1 MQEGG
6 KGEKRN
12 FNDASS
18 DGLAKIAKNPQEQ
31 KQEQNQKQNKKSLV
45 PN

>member
-18 DGLAKIAKNPQEQ
+18 DGLAKIAKKKPRTKPKTKQKNPCA
-31 KQEQNQKQNKKSLV
+31 
-45 PN
+45 

>member
-18 DGLAKIAKNPQEQ
+18 DGLAKIAKKNTRTKTRTKPKTKQ
-31 KQEQNQKQNKKSLV
+31 KK
-45 PN
+45 PCP